1 MEKSK
6 KERIHVN
13 THTKIKADM
22 EIDLSS
28 VEKTDSEEIFSI
40 CTGLNCSTKTNV
52 IAEVYFDICE
62 IKDGFLDSDFDI
74 CIGTGVKYS
83 CNISSHCSTAKDLEG
98 FGLTF
103 TINNDLIKVRKTDII
118 AYDNL
123 NRKIELDDFHCDN
136 DDWNDVP
143 DDEKPYD
150 EIELFAQWKAK
161 YCHRYGFKL
170 HAFPLIYK
178 QHCKSVTSRL
188 FLNFDSR
195 CT

>member
-28 VEKTDSEEIFSI
+28 VEKTDDKEIFSI
-40 CTGLNCSTKTNV
+40 CTGLNCNTKTNV
-52 IAEVYFDICE
+52 IAEIYFDICE

-74 CIGTGVKYS
+74 CIGTGEKYS
-83 CNISSHCSTAKDLEG
+83 CTISSHGSNICTLDPILN
-98 FGLTF
+98 FGLAF
-103 TINNDLIKVRKTDII
+103 TIRNVNLKVRNTDII
-118 AYDNL
+118 AYDYL
-123 NRKIELDDFHCDN
+123 NRKIELDDFHCDY

-143 DDEKPYD
+143 EDEKPFHPD

-170 HAFPLIYK
+170 HYTL
-178 QHCKSVTSRL
+178 CTSR
-188 FLNFDSR
+188 
-195 CT
+195 